1 MFDMIQSTKGCIMKI
16 KVLKL
21 VTGEEIITQVKS
33 EDENTITLVEPQ
45 KFMISQEGVGS
56 MPLMPMSKDKEY
68 CILKNHVVLISEPD
82 DDIKNVYNSKFGSGV
97 VVPSPGV
104 IITG

>member
-1 MFDMIQSTKGCIMKI
+1 MLLSRQPKDKQMKI

-21 VTGEEIITQVKS
+21 VTGEEIITQLKS
-33 EDENTITLVEPQ
+33 EDENTIVVVEPQ
-45 KFMISQEGVGS
+45 KFIMSQEGVGS

-68 CILKNHVVLISEPD
+68 SISKNHVVLISEPD

-97 VVPSPGV
+97 VIPTSST

>member
-1 MFDMIQSTKGCIMKI
+1 MKI

-21 VTGEEIITQVKS
+21 ITGEEIITQLKS
-33 EDENTITLVEPQ
+33 EDENTIVIVDPQ
-45 KFMISQEGVGS
+45 KFIMSQEGVGS
-56 MPLMPMSKDKEY
+56 MPLMPMSNDKEY
-68 CILKNHVVLISEPD
+68 SISKNHILLISEPD

-97 VVPSPGV
+97 IVPTSSS

>member
-1 MFDMIQSTKGCIMKI
+1 MLVSRQPKEEKMKI

-21 VTGEEIITQVKS
+21 ITGEEIITQFKS
-33 EDENTITLVEPQ
+33 EDENNIVIVEPQ
-45 KFMISQEGVGS
+45 KFIMSQEGVGS

-68 CILKNHVVLISEPD
+68 SISKNHVVLISEPD

-97 VVPSPGV
+97 VIPNSSS

>member
-1 MFDMIQSTKGCIMKI
+1 MKI

-21 VTGEEIITQVKS
+21 ITGEEIITQLKS
-33 EDENTITLVEPQ
+33 EDGNTIVVVDPQ
-45 KFMISQEGVGS
+45 KFIMSQEGVGS
-56 MPLMPMSKDKEY
+56 MPLMPMSSDKEY
-68 CILKNHVVLISEPD
+68 SISKNHILLISEPD

-97 VVPSPGV
+97 IVPTSSS

>member
-1 MFDMIQSTKGCIMKI
+1 MKI

-21 VTGEEIITQVKS
+21 ITGEEIITQVKS
-33 EDENTITLVEPQ
+33 EDENTVVLVEPQ
-45 KFMISQEGVGS
+45 KFIMSQEGVGS

-68 CILKNHVVLISEPD
+68 SILKSHVLIISEPD
-82 DDIKNVYNSKFGSGV
+82 DDIKNVYNTKFGSGV
-97 VVPSPGV
+97 VVPSG

>member
-1 MFDMIQSTKGCIMKI
+1 MKI

-21 VTGEEIITQVKS
+21 ITGEEIITQLKS
-33 EDENTITLVEPQ
+33 EDENTVVIVEPQ
-45 KFMISQEGVGS
+45 KFIMSQEGIGS

-68 CILKNHVVLISEPD
+68 SLSKSHVILISEPD

-97 VVPSPGV
+97 VIPTSSN

>member
-1 MFDMIQSTKGCIMKI
+1 MKI

-21 VTGEEIITQVKS
+21 ITGEEIITQFKS
-33 EDENTITLVEPQ
+33 EDENTIVVVEPQ
-45 KFMISQEGVGS
+45 KFIMSQEGVGS

-68 CILKNHVVLISEPD
+68 SILKNHIILISDPD

-97 VVPSPGV
+97 VIPTSSS